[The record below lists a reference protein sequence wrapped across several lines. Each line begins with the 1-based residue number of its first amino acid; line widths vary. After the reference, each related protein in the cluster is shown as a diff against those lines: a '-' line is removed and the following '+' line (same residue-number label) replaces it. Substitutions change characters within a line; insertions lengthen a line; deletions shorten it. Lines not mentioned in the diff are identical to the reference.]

1 MNINTMIMLV
11 VVKLPGGAQSSSSP
25 GGTQSSLRVTGPVG
39 GRGISELGVGM
50 SAMFMSTPP
59 GSPGSGILS
68 VSDGCAVDIPKVDR
82 GTPMLASLAVR
93 FFCMCCWAAAIMADM
108 SMGWGRGF
116 LDGLGGGFSGTGA
129 GAGAISGGGTEAA

>member
-1 MNINTMIMLV
+1 M
-11 VVKLPGGAQSSSSP
+11 
-25 GGTQSSLRVTGPVG
+25 G

-68 VSDGCAVDIPKVDR
+68 GSAGCAVDIPKVES
-82 GTPMLASLAVR
+82 GTPILANLAVR

-116 LDGLGGGFSGTGA
+116 RVGFGGGFSGTGA
-129 GAGAISGGGTEAA
+129 GAGTAISGGGTEAP